1 MFWHIFTYRLK
12 CTVRNYQVLFWTLGF
27 PVILATFFGMAF
39 ANIGTATEFE
49 TIRMG
54 VVNTAEYKADTNFQ
68 THLKDASAGS
78 DDPMFEL
85 TVFDTQ
91 DDAAKALR
99 EKTISGYI
107 LETDTMQLY
116 IRSAGINPTIM
127 KSFIDWYM
135 ETVSA
140 VNGIIADH
148 PESAMKLPGILSE
161 SITYVDDV
169 NTNPNKPNSILTYY
183 YALIAMTCL
192 YGAFMGLTE
201 VGAVQANQ
209 TATAARVN
217 LAPVHKMKVFACS
230 LCSATLIQ
238 YLSIL
243 ILIAYL
249 IFVQK
254 VDFGNQAGFI
264 LLASFAGCSAGVSFG
279 ALIGAVVKKGEGI
292 KTGVVI
298 GLSMLMSFLS
308 GLMSAKI
315 KYTATKSFPI
325 LAYINPGNLIADAFY
340 SLYYYQTYNR
350 YILNVGLLFAFSFV
364 FYFIT
369 YLIMRRQ
376 QYESL

>member
-1 MFWHIFTYRLK
+1 MFWHIFTYRIK
-12 CTVRNYQVLFWTLGF
+12 STVRNYQVLFWTLGF

-39 ANIGTATEFE
+39 ANIGAATEFE
-49 TIRMG
+49 TIKMG
-54 VVNTAEYKADTNFQ
+54 IVNTAEYKADTNFQ
-68 THLKDASAGS
+68 THLKEASDAS

-91 DDAAKALR
+91 EDAANALR

-107 LETDTMQLY
+107 LEKDSMQLY
-116 IRSAGINPTIM
+116 IRSAGIQPTIM
-127 KSFIDWYM
+127 KTFIDWYM
-135 ETVSA
+135 QTVSA
-140 VNGIIADH
+140 INGIIADH
-148 PESAMKLPGILSE
+148 PESAMKIPGILE
-161 SITYVDDV
+161 KSITYVEDV
-169 NTNPNKPNSILTYY
+169 NTNPNKPNSMLTYY
-183 YALIAMTCL
+183 YALMAMTCL

-209 TATAARVN
+209 SATAARVN

-264 LLASFAGCSAGVSFG
+264 LLASFAGCCTGVSFG
-279 ALIGAVVKKGEGI
+279 ALIGAIVKKGEGI
-292 KTGVVI
+292 KTGVLI
-298 GLSMLMSFLS
+298 GSSMLMSFLA
-308 GLMSAKI
+308 GLMNAKI
-315 KYTATKSFPI
+315 KYTATKSLPI

-340 SLYYYQTYNR
+340 SLYYYETYNR
-350 YILNVGLLFAFSFV
+350 YLLNVGLLFAFSFV

>member
-161 SITYVDDV
+161 SITYVNDV

-279 ALIGAVVKKGEGI
+279 ALVGAVVKKGEGI

-350 YILNVGLLFAFSFV
+350 YLLNVGLLFAFSFV

>member
-1 MFWHIFTYRLK
+1 M
-12 CTVRNYQVLFWTLGF
+12 LFWTLGF

-39 ANIGTATEFE
+39 ANISTATEFE
-49 TIRMG
+49 TIKMG
-54 VVNTAEYKADTNFQ
+54 VVNTAEYKADSNFQ
-68 THLKDASAGS
+68 EHLKAASEDS
-78 DDPMFEL
+78 EDPMFEV
-85 TVFDTQ
+85 TGFETQ
-91 DDAAKALR
+91 EDADAALR

-107 LETDTMQLY
+107 LEKDSMQLY

-127 KSFIDWYM
+127 KTFIDWYLQ
-135 ETVSA
+135 TVSA

-148 PESAMKLPGILSE
+148 PQAAMKIPGILSE
-161 SITYVDDV
+161 NITYVEDA

-192 YGAFMGLTE
+192 YGAFMGINE
-201 VGAVQANQ
+201 VAAVQANQ
-209 TATAARVN
+209 SSTAARVN

-243 ILIAYL
+243 LLIAYL

-254 VDFGNQAGFI
+254 VDFGNQVGFI
-264 LLASFAGCSAGVSFG
+264 LLASFAGCSTGVSFG
-279 ALIGAVVKKGEGI
+279 ALIGAIIKKGEGI
-292 KTGVVI
+292 KTGVII
-298 GLSMLMSFLS
+298 GLSMMMSFLA

-315 KYTATKSFPI
+315 KYTATKSLPI

-350 YILNVGLLFAFSFV
+350 YLLNVGLLFAFSFV
-364 FYFIT
+364 FYFVT